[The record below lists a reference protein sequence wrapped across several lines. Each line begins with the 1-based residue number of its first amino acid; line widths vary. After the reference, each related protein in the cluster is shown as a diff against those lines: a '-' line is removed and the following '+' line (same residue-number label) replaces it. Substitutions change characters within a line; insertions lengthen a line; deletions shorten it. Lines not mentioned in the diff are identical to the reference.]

1 MTKTLL
7 DLHPAGRD
15 QEMERD
21 EDGLLEAV
29 VRDNVL
35 FDLGQPAGN
44 HCVQVKKLWGDKYRV
59 NVFVGPD
66 VTSFTIAHSYFLCAD
81 GNGKI
86 LSCCPP
92 IARTY

>member
-7 DLHPAGRD
+7 GQSPAERKEESER
-15 QEMERD
+15 QES
-21 EDGLLEAV
+21 GLLEAV

-35 FDLGQPAGN
+35 SALGRPVGN
-44 HCVQVKKLWGDKYRV
+44 HRVQVKNVWGDNYRV

-66 VTSFTIAHSYFLCAD
+66 VASFTIAHTYFLRAD

-86 LSCCPP
+86 LTCSPP

>member
-7 DLHPAGRD
+7 EQSPAERN
-15 QEMERD
+15 QESKRQEG
-21 EDGLLEAV
+21 GLLEAI
-29 VRDNVL
+29 VRENVL
-35 FDLGQPAGN
+35 SALGRPVEN
-44 HCVQVKKLWGDKYRV
+44 HRVQVKSVWGDTYRV

-66 VTSFTIAHSYFLCAD
+66 VASFTIAHSYFLRAD

-86 LSCCPP
+86 LTCCPP